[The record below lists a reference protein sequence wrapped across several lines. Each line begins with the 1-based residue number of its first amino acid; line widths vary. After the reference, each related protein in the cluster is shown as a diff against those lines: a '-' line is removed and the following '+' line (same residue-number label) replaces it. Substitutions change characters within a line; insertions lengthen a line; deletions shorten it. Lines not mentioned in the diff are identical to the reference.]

1 MWFHLEEIPQTGEYR
16 DRKYKRRC
24 QGRGKEVT
32 AVVSG
37 SFGARV
43 TKMFW
48 NQVTRI
54 AVQHC
59 DYSENHWIVHFKERA
74 LRYVNYTATFENQW
88 IRSRVCRLPFFGH
101 GGTQRTGCVSLVG
114 MRHQSTTP
122 QFCCVSEHTEKSGN
136 HRLHAGIGMCGTD
149 ALHSSS
155 GQWKTWFSLTL
166 QQLRMNEVEPSEIRN
181 SKDFK
186 TPLSPPL
193 YWDLKF

>member
-48 NQVTRI
+48 NQVTRM

-114 MRHQSTTP
+114 MRHQSITP
-122 QFCCVSEHTEKSGN
+122 VLLCKWAH
-136 HRLHAGIGMCGTD
+136 
-149 ALHSSS
+149 
-155 GQWKTWFSLTL
+155 W
-166 QQLRMNEVEPSEIRN
+166 EIRKPQAARWHRNATALGNEKPDSHSPSN
-181 SKDFK
+181 SYVWMK
-186 TPLSPPL
+186 
-193 YWDLKF
+193 